1 MTENNKFAGI
11 YIHIPFCRKKCG
23 YCDFY
28 SVTNLNILKKFIENL
43 KKEIDIYKDIY
54 RNISFDTIYFGGG
67 TPSILGEKELEE
79 ILNKLS
85 KNFSIAKKSEITI
98 EVNPEDIIEKNNY
111 IKALKS
117 LGINRISY
125 GMQSL
130 KRKHLMFL
138 NRYCNVRNIKYALD
152 KIISNFDNINVD
164 IIHSIP
170 GMDIKDLSETLKYVI
185 KLKIPHIST
194 YSLIYEEDTKLF
206 LQVEKKEIKPA
217 SSNEEYKQYKYIKET
232 LESNSYNHYEIS
244 NFAKDGYESRHNL
257 KYWEYENYLGLGP
270 SSHSFINLERWNN
283 FKNIIRYNI
292 SLEKNKLPIERRY
305 KLTKK
310 QIETEIIYLGLRSK
324 GIDLKKIK
332 AFTGIDFKKKFKDS
346 ISTLI
351 KNGFAEFSG
360 GRFKLTREG
369 MFLADEIMVKYF

>member
-79 ILNKLS
+79 ILNKFS

-130 KRKHLMFL
+130 KE
-138 NRYCNVRNIKYALD
+138 
-152 KIISNFDNINVD
+152 
-164 IIHSIP
+164 SI
-170 GMDIKDLSETLKYVI
+170 
-185 KLKIPHIST
+185 
-194 YSLIYEEDTKLF
+194 
-206 LQVEKKEIKPA
+206 
-217 SSNEEYKQYKYIKET
+217 
-232 LESNSYNHYEIS
+232 
-244 NFAKDGYESRHNL
+244 
-257 KYWEYENYLGLGP
+257 
-270 SSHSFINLERWNN
+270 
-283 FKNIIRYNI
+283 
-292 SLEKNKLPIERRY
+292 
-305 KLTKK
+305 
-310 QIETEIIYLGLRSK
+310 
-324 GIDLKKIK
+324 
-332 AFTGIDFKKKFKDS
+332 
-346 ISTLI
+346 
-351 KNGFAEFSG
+351 
-360 GRFKLTREG
+360 
-369 MFLADEIMVKYF
+369 

>member
-1 MTENNKFAGI
+1 
-11 YIHIPFCRKKCG
+11 
-23 YCDFY
+23 
-28 SVTNLNILKKFIENL
+28 
-43 KKEIDIYKDIY
+43 
-54 RNISFDTIYFGGG
+54 
-67 TPSILGEKELEE
+67 
-79 ILNKLS
+79 
-85 KNFSIAKKSEITI
+85 
-98 EVNPEDIIEKNNY
+98 
-111 IKALKS
+111 
-117 LGINRISY
+117 
-125 GMQSL
+125 
-130 KRKHLMFL
+130 
-138 NRYCNVRNIKYALD
+138 
-152 KIISNFDNINVD
+152 
-164 IIHSIP
+164 
-170 GMDIKDLSETLKYVI
+170 MDIKDLSETLKYVI

-244 NFAKDGYESRHNL
+244 NFTKDGYESRHNL

-332 AFTGIDFKKKFKDS
+332 AFTGIDFKEK
-346 ISTLI
+346 I
-351 KNGFAEFSG
+351 
-360 GRFKLTREG
+360 
-369 MFLADEIMVKYF
+369 